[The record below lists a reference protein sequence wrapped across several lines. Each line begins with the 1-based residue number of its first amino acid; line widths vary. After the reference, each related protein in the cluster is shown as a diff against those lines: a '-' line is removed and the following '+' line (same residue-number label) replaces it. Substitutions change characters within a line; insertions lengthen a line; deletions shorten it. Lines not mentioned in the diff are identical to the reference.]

1 MKKLLF
7 IPIVIGIT
15 IISCTKS
22 VPSDSETRLVD
33 EANVLAS
40 TDSLTEAGGDISF
53 TSEQE
58 ETSINFP
65 EKFPLIYGLIKDD
78 FQTLSM
84 LEKYAAMMSDESAVE
99 GDADIL
105 QLMESRDKSIIPA
118 LDPFIANMNEEVWY
132 DQMELFDKELS
143 KLGIGMIVGEGMYAG
158 LGPASFMTANLR
170 VKASSELQLYESFQD
185 SRTLSSSGEYP
196 YMNMA
201 PFMKMVQL
209 GHELR
214 QSGEGD
220 EFASLVEED
229 YRFALE
235 AVTDIHMVE
244 DQGNQSLLVGKTYT
258 DFYPYAGDI
267 SGIQNY
273 LKEHEDFPF
282 HAAVSKIVEN
292 PSVMTARPEN
302 LYLIVTD
309 WVETEA
315 EAKESIYQYLSS
327 GKDIPHYLPVI
338 KGDGKEQL
346 ALVYRFYEDSEAA
359 QQAMDRCE
367 SADIPAEAVMVSM
380 KEGKLYQLGI

>member
-1 MKKLLF
+1 
-7 IPIVIGIT
+7 
-15 IISCTKS
+15 
-22 VPSDSETRLVD
+22 
-33 EANVLAS
+33 
-40 TDSLTEAGGDISF
+40 
-53 TSEQE
+53 
-58 ETSINFP
+58 
-65 EKFPLIYGLIKDD
+65 
-78 FQTLSM
+78 
-84 LEKYAAMMSDESAVE
+84 
-99 GDADIL
+99 
-105 QLMESRDKSIIPA
+105 
-118 LDPFIANMNEEVWY
+118 
-132 DQMELFDKELS
+132 
-143 KLGIGMIVGEGMYAG
+143 
-158 LGPASFMTANLR
+158 NLR

-201 PFMKMVQL
+201 PFMKMVQV
-209 GHELR
+209 GHQLR
-214 QSGEGD
+214 QSGEGE

-235 AVTDIHMVE
+235 TVTDIHMVE
-244 DQGNQSLLVGKTYT
+244 DQGHQSLLVGKTYT

-273 LKEHEDFPF
+273 LKENEDFPF

-309 WVETEA
+309 WVETEE
-315 EAKESIYQYLSS
+315 EAKENIYQYLSS

-346 ALVYRFYEDSEAA
+346 ALVYRFYEDAEAA

-367 SADIPAEAVMVSM
+367 SANISAEAVMVSM